1 MTFAEF
7 QKRYQIKLNKQQLDA
22 VKSVD
27 GPVLLLAV
35 PGSGKTT
42 VLVTRLGYMI
52 YCKDI
57 APDKILTLTYTVAAT
72 HDMAERFEKIFG
84 SELRG
89 QLEFRTING
98 ICAKIISFYGRQV
111 GKKSF
116 QLASDDK
123 TTTAILAGIFQKIEG
138 SYPTES
144 DLKSVRTWITYI
156 KNMMLSKE
164 EIVQLEQEAGV
175 HLAEIY
181 RCYSDAMRQQNLM
194 DYDDQM
200 IYAFNIL
207 RRSPETLQHFQQK
220 YPYICV
226 DEAQDTSKIQHAII
240 AMLARRSVSILEE
253 NGQKI
258 PRFCE
263 NLFMVGDEDQSIYG
277 FRAAYPEALLDFE
290 KNHPG
295 AKVLL
300 MEENFRSNAYI
311 VEAADRFI
319 QKNTMR
325 HEKHMKP
332 SREHGAQ
339 LKQVSMKSRNA
350 QYSYLMKMAAECKE
364 QTAILYRDNESVLPL
379 VDRLEREGIA
389 YRIRNTDMTFFSH
402 RVVLDIQNIIR
413 FAMNPKNVEL
423 FMQIYYKLNW
433 YMNKQNATKYCEI
446 GKKLGI
452 SVLDAAIEHGNLP
465 GYAVGNLKSM
475 RTHLEKMLDEP
486 AKSAIYRIVEVMG
499 YRNYLERSGMSG
511 SKFAI
516 LNALA
521 AMEDYPAS
529 FLDRMQELEQIIKEK
544 SNDSQ
549 CPLILST
556 IHASK
561 GLEYDNVYLLD
572 VADGIFPEHVPVKQD
587 LEKPKE
593 LDAYEEERRIFYVGV
608 TRAKNNLHL
617 LKLPEGSSF
626 YDELTNGSGVKDS
639 TKVKMP
645 KKEKFEKSTQ
655 VSSRVNVEKPT
666 QTPKKQKISNPPQK
680 VPKKKYSEQEYKK
693 FCDSLGAGISVVHK
707 KFGKGIVMDFAE
719 GYLVISFEGDN
730 KTFLPKVLFEN
741 GLLQVE

>member
-7 QKRYQIKLNKQQLDA
+7 QKKYQIKLNKQQLDA

-123 TTTAILAGIFQKIEG
+123 STTAILAGIFQKIEG
-138 SYPTES
+138 TYPTES

-164 EIVQLEQEAGV
+164 EIVQLEQDAGL
-175 HLAEIY
+175 HLDEIY
-181 RCYSDAMRQQNLM
+181 RCYAEAMRQQNLM

-200 IYAFNIL
+200 IYALNIL
-207 RRSPETLQHFQQK
+207 RRSPETLQYFQQK

-240 AMLARRSVSILEE
+240 AMLARRNVDTTC
-253 NGQKI
+253 
-258 PRFCE
+258 FCE

-277 FRAAYPEALLDFE
+277 FRAAYPEALLVFE

-311 VEAADRFI
+311 VESADRFI

-325 HEKHMKP
+325 HEKHMRASK
-332 SREHGAQ
+332 EHGAQ
-339 LKQVSMKSRNA
+339 LKVVSMKSRNA
-350 QYSYLMKMAAECKE
+350 QYTYLTKMAVQCKE

-379 VDRLEREGIA
+379 VDRFEREGIA
-389 YRIRNTDMTFFSH
+389 YRIRNADMTFFSH

-413 FAMNPKNVEL
+413 FAMNPKNTEL

-433 YMNKQNATKYCEI
+433 YMNKQNAMKYCEI
-446 GKKLGI
+446 SKKQGI
-452 SVLDAAIEHGNLP
+452 SVLEAAIEHGNLP

-486 AKSAIYRIVEVMG
+486 AKNAIYRIVEVMG
-499 YRNYLERSGMSG
+499 YRNYLERSGMSD

-516 LNALA
+516 LNAIA

-529 FLDRMQELEQIIKEK
+529 FIDRMQELEQIIREK

-572 VADGIFPEHVPVKQD
+572 VADGIFPEHVPTKQD

-593 LDAYEEERRIFYVGV
+593 LESYEEERRIFYVGV

-617 LKLPEGSSF
+617 LKLPEGSTF
-626 YDELTNGSGVKDS
+626 YDDLTKESVAKEPK
-639 TKVKMP
+639 KVQTS
-645 KKEKFEKSTQ
+645 KKEKPIHATKH
-655 VSSRVNVEKPT
+655 T
-666 QTPKKQKISNPPQK
+666 QTPKKQKTANTQQK
-680 VPKKKYSEQEYKK
+680 TQPKTAKKKYSEQDYQK

-707 KFGKGIVMDFAE
+707 KFGKGIVADFSD
-719 GYLVISFEGDN
+719 GYLVISFDGEN